1 LWKYIEEERSR
12 SRDDYRRCFIDIK
25 GRNKGNFDNHFKQY
39 IAACERDKDKDLD
52 FKAYIQDADDPRS
65 DAGEPNNSSTYITC
79 NRLPIHRQNANLT
92 RLHIDSLTDSV
103 TDSVK

>member
-1 LWKYIEEERSR
+1 MPLV
-12 SRDDYRRCFIDIK
+12 
-25 GRNKGNFDNHFKQY
+25 
-39 IAACERDKDKDLD
+39 
-52 FKAYIQDADDPRS
+52 
-65 DAGEPNNSSTYITC
+65 SSKLIINIIFSIYGTPLC